1 MKGMLYVILCG
12 VGAKWTLDVMNVY
25 QQFVFFCL
33 LLGLIRLTKKKDL
46 LRCLLPLILLGG
58 LLYHLLFEAK
68 SQYALP
74 YFVMIL
80 PIAAY
85 GLFTLYRKV
94 EFR

>member
-1 MKGMLYVILCG
+1 
-12 VGAKWTLDVMNVY
+12 MNQI
-25 QQFVFFCL
+25 QQLVF
-33 LLGLIRLTKKKDL
+33 LGLLFGIIRLWRKKDL

-74 YFVMIL
+74 YFVLIL

-85 GLFTLYRKV
+85 GLFTFFRKV
-94 EFR
+94 ELR